1 MATAAAALVAR
12 ARREIQHHFFSA
24 DAVRPDR
31 ALPFEPGSGIE
42 RRQFERMRSR
52 DIIRE
57 SSPGHYWLDVVAYDV
72 DLRRRHRILKNV
84 LFIVIAILVVVLF
97 SQPLLLG

>member
-1 MATAAAALVAR
+1 MASAAALVAR

-42 RRQFERMRSR
+42 RRQFERMRGR
-52 DIIRE
+52 NIVRE
-57 SSPGHYWLDVVAYDV
+57 ESPGKYWMDVVAYDV
-72 DLRRRHRILKNV
+72 DLRRRHRIVKNA
-84 LFIVIAILVVVLF
+84 LFLVIAILIVVLL
-97 SQPLLLG
+97 SQPLLFA